1 MIFAPVFSMLK
12 SLVKGGPS
20 LLERQQR
27 ITFLLYASALIVGI
41 TANLAGLTGPQS
53 VLLRM
58 FNAAFMA
65 VTLLLLLLYKSRRL
79 SLQRAFCLMAV
90 ASHLFTCNEM
100 VICAF
105 SPSEYRMMLILG
117 NMILLSANMMFALV
131 AYMKNLSYVL
141 GGMSMAAY
149 VVCTCITGNSALKNF
164 GVLYMILLLVVAV
177 LGSLLVRSIRHLDKE
192 HSIFRKEEEDMLYV
206 LKMERE
212 QVRAYIQLA
221 KQRRK
226 SVDAG
231 RLLDLLGDDA
241 QRNVILN
248 VRDALTAREL
258 ERTELSEVFP
268 ELTPSEIEICRFIIQ
283 DKTINEICTILKKT
297 ESNITCQ
304 RTNIRRKLGL
314 KPADNLKK
322 VLQAR
327 FNEKKNG

>member
-1 MIFAPVFSMLK
+1 M
-12 SLVKGGPS
+12 
-20 LLERQQR
+20 
-27 ITFLLYASALIVGI
+27 
-41 TANLAGLTGPQS
+41 
-53 VLLRM
+53 
-58 FNAAFMA
+58 
-65 VTLLLLLLYKSRRL
+65 
-79 SLQRAFCLMAV
+79 
-90 ASHLFTCNEM
+90 
-100 VICAF
+100 
-105 SPSEYRMMLILG
+105 
-117 NMILLSANMMFALV
+117 
-131 AYMKNLSYVL
+131 SYVL

-149 VVCTCITGNSALKNF
+149 VVCTCITGNAALKNF
-164 GVLYMILLLVVAV
+164 GVLYMILLLAV

-192 HSIFRKEEEDMLYV
+192 NSTFRKEEEDMLHV

-221 KQRRK
+221 KQRRE